1 MGQFE
6 GLVTPLARYANL
18 KAKKARNCPRFGLC
32 HGIVMSCNLENQG
45 FFSYS
50 Q

>member
-1 MGQFE
+1 MGKIPSARNPSR
-6 GLVTPLARYANL
+6 TSLAQ
-18 KAKKARNCPRFGLC
+18 KAKKARNCARFGLC